1 MPEPRRRVPR
11 EERRRR
17 LLVGAQ
23 ELFGT
28 QGYRSTEVDQIAR
41 RAGVTK
47 PMLYRHFPDGKAEI
61 FLAVLE
67 EHINTLLRSLWEAMA
82 SSSDP
87 RKRLRSGLTAYL
99 RFAEENSA
107 GFNLL
112 IASSGELDPAVG
124 RRLREVR
131 ESIAGGLANTIAD
144 VMRAAGLQ
152 AEGAPLY
159 AYAMLGAVESVT
171 SWWLTLPD
179 RSDRGEVVDYL
190 LAFLWRGFDGL
201 PRSPG
206 RHHGSRPPG

>member
-1 MPEPRRRVPR
+1 MPESRRRVPR

-17 LLVGAQ
+17 LLAGAQ

-28 QGYRSTEVDQIAR
+28 QGYRSTEVDQIAA

-47 PMLYRHFPDGKAEI
+47 PMLYRHFPGGKAEI

-67 EHINTLLRSLWEAMA
+67 EHISTLLRSLWEAMA
-82 SSSDP
+82 SSSEP
-87 RKRLRSGLTAYL
+87 RKRLRNGLSAYL
-99 RFAEENSA
+99 EFAEENTA

-131 ESIAGGLANTIAD
+131 ESIASGLANTIAD
-144 VMRAAGLQ
+144 VMRGAGLQ
-152 AEGAPLY
+152 AQGAPLY
-159 AYAMLGAVESVT
+159 AYAMLGGVESVT

-179 RSDRGEVVDYL
+179 RPDRDQVVDYL

-201 PRSPG
+201 PRMPG
-206 RHHGSRPPG
+206 RHHTQRPPG